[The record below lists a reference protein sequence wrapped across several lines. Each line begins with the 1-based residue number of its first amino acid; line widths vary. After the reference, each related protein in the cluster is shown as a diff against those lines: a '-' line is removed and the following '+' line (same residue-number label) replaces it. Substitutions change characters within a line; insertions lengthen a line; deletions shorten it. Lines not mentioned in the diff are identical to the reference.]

1 MREAAKGSILLATVL
16 LAAALSAT
24 STALPLTVA
33 QAARELRL
41 REDVMCARMAA
52 LATLRAALHR
62 PGPDMLGTEKAAV
75 EISSSVSPGGQA
87 LFAVTVRCKSAERS
101 VTVPSPI

>member
-24 STALPLTVA
+24 STALSLTVA

-41 REDVMCARMAA
+41 REDVMCARM
-52 LATLRAALHR
+52 ATLRAALHR